1 MTIDKETEKKI
12 EELQI
17 LEHRLQEIL
26 MERQNIQ
33 IELNGI
39 ENAIDELDKTS
50 GDVYKILSGVMV
62 KSNKEKLAK
71 DLEEKKKFLDI
82 KLRSVEKQ
90 SSVINSK
97 SEEIRKEIQNSLETK
112 K

>member
-39 ENAIDELDKTS
+39 ENAID
-50 GDVYKILSGVMV
+50 
-62 KSNKEKLAK
+62 
-71 DLEEKKKFLDI
+71 
-82 KLRSVEKQ
+82 
-90 SSVINSK
+90 
-97 SEEIRKEIQNSLETK
+97 
-112 K
+112 

>member
-1 MTIDKETEKKI
+1 
-12 EELQI
+12 
-17 LEHRLQEIL
+17 
-26 MERQNIQ
+26 
-33 IELNGI
+33 
-39 ENAIDELDKTS
+39 
-50 GDVYKILSGVMV
+50 MV

-71 DLEEKKKFLDI
+71 YLEEKKKFLDI